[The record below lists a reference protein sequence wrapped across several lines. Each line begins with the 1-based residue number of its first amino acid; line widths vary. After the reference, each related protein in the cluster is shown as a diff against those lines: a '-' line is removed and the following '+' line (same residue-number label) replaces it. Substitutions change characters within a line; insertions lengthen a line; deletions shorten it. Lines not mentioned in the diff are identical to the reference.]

1 MSWDSDGEQR
11 YGGWPPMQRRMGFGN
26 TLAARLLLPCVCLF
40 TRSWSL
46 CTLNI
51 RRTPCCHPDVIF
63 LLSQCCK
70 NLHET
75 VEHLT
80 VYALPLTISKSFWR
94 ALLVSRMDLS
104 SSSTVFA
111 NWFFF
116 AGERID
122 LFWKTS
128 DLIFALLYT
137 VFPSWSAGNSQFSK
151 GPNHHH
157 FLLEF
162 V

>member
-111 NWFFF
+111 NWFFLRVS
-116 AGERID
+116 E
-122 LFWKTS
+122 
-128 DLIFALLYT
+128 LIFFERQATWSL
-137 VFPSWSAGNSQFSK
+137 PSYIQCSRVGLPVTLNSQRVLIITTFC
-151 GPNHHH
+151 
-157 FLLEF
+157 
-162 V
+162 